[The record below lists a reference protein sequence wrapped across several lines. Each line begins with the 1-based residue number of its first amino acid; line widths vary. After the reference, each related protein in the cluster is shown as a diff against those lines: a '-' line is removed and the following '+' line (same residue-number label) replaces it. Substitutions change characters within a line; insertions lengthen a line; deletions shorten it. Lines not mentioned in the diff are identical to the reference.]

1 MAKFHKQ
8 SMAVPAF
15 FATLVLAA
23 TVACSSDI
31 QSATSPF
38 AVAGRDANAVAATT
52 QTFTLSS
59 VTPPIQC
66 TDASGAVTTVTGGTL
81 VLSSTG
87 KFEATF
93 ATQTD
98 TNGVIT
104 TGTVTQKGSFT
115 QSGSTITFKVPG
127 TGTFTG
133 ALVDGTLTITGLP
146 LCGSTHTAVFTQV

>member
-1 MAKFHKQ
+1 MAKFHNHGL
-8 SMAVPAF
+8 AVPAF
-15 FATLVLAA
+15 FATLMLAA

-38 AVAGRDANAVAATT
+38 ASAGNDASVVAATT
-52 QTFTLSS
+52 QSFTLSS
-59 VTPPIQC
+59 VTPPIEC
-66 TDASGAVTTVTGGTL
+66 TDASGAVTTVTGGSL
-81 VLSSTG
+81 VLSSSG

-93 ATQTD
+93 ATRTD

-127 TGTFTG
+127 TGSFAGT
-133 ALVDGTLTITGLP
+133 LVDGTLTITNLP
-146 LCGSTHTAVFTQV
+146 LCGSTHTVVFTQV